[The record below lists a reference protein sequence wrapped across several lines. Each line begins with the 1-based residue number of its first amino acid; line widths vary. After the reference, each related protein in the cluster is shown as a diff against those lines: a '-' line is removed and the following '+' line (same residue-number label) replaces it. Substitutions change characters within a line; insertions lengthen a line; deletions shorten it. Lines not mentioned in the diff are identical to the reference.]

1 MPRGGESP
9 PEALPYKG
17 RIGQCNQGGT
27 MTGRGR
33 SVYFEDKFW
42 RKAQR
47 FARSKGLS
55 VSTWI
60 RGLMA
65 AAMKEE

>member
-1 MPRGGESP
+1 
-9 PEALPYKG
+9 
-17 RIGQCNQGGT
+17 

-33 SVYFEDKFW
+33 SVYFNDKFW
-42 RKAQR
+42 KKAQK
-47 FARSKGLS
+47 FAAKKGLS

-65 AAMKEE
+65 AAMKEG